1 MPTPGTPLPVLVER
15 NGRFYARW
23 THDDELMR
31 SRNRSILERPDR
43 IDSADEAFLDALR
56 SDDAEVKWK
65 SKADL
70 ADLAR
75 RLAAWRTSPSA
86 DPADCANV
94 TFRLSPPAA
103 KSSRRRKT
111 DFPGND
117 PWRLEVAMRSCGRE
131 TLRALGAACRIYSP
145 LRGMTGRHMQLEQSE
160 VEAFL
165 RIGAPALKAAGYR
178 LEMPEHLAAEVS
190 AEAEMLAGRRN
201 VKNLAAKTVKAKIT
215 VRVAGEKVSRAD
227 IAFLLDQGSSVVF
240 FRGRWIEVDRGILQN
255 ALKVLDANGKKMSE
269 REAMSFA
276 LGFRRTNGLAAT
288 RVKGTGWLGRI
299 LDELKSGGSFRVAA
313 KPKGFKGELRAYQQ
327 RGYSWLKHLTERGF
341 GALLAD
347 DMGLGKTIQTIAW
360 LMKRRESAGGR
371 LALIVAPVSVTM
383 NWMREIGKFAPSLK
397 AMLHQGKERLAG
409 SSFLRAVKKYDVVV
423 TGYPLFVK
431 DFRVLADAGFDAI
444 VLDEAQLIK
453 NPDTRMAQTARAFPC
468 VDRVALTGTPFENR
482 VTDIWS
488 IEEFLNAGLLGPR
501 SEFVEDFERPIREG
515 GATSAMVEL
524 KKALAPFLLR
534 RLKNDPD
541 IAAELGEKR
550 EVREYCVLS
559 ARQRAAYE
567 VALARYANA
576 PRDERGGKGHA
587 LALLT
592 ELKLICD
599 GLGGDGEV
607 YGGKVERLMELLES
621 IFDAGESVLVFTQY
635 VKIGERLKTLIERK
649 FARKVPFLHG
659 GLTPSARDAQIAAFN
674 ASEKPA
680 AFVLSLKA
688 GGFGLNLTKA
698 THVIHYDRW
707 WNPAVENQATD
718 RAHRIGQTRTVLV
731 HLFISHGTLED
742 RIDRILE
749 EKRAIAGEL
758 VVSGESF
765 LLKMSDSE
773 FARTVALDRSPDKV
787 NATMGRLNAP

>member
-1 MPTPGTPLPVLVER
+1 MPDVSAAMSKPMLVER
-15 NGRFYARW
+15 DGRFFAHW
-23 THDDELMR
+23 THDDETMR
-31 SRNRSILERPDR
+31 SYKRSILERLDR
-43 IDSADEAFLDALR
+43 IESVDDAFIDALR

-65 SKADL
+65 SKEDLQDLKRRLEAWRLVPSVYKAACAKVAFVLTEPEVKKTSRRKDALPEEAQWKLEAKL
-70 ADLAR
+70 AD
-75 RLAAWRTSPSA
+75 
-86 DPADCANV
+86 
-94 TFRLSPPAA
+94 
-103 KSSRRRKT
+103 
-111 DFPGND
+111 
-117 PWRLEVAMRSCGRE
+117 RSRE
-131 TLRALGAACRIYSP
+131 TLMALGASCRAYFP
-145 LRGMTGRHMQLEQSE
+145 LRGMSGRTLELEQSE
-160 VEAFL
+160 VESFL
-165 RIGAPALKAAGYR
+165 RVGAPALKAAGYL
-178 LEMPEHLAAEVS
+178 LELPEHLAAEVQ
-190 AEAEMLAGRRN
+190 AEAEMVAAEKKAN
-201 VKNLAAKTVKAKIT
+201 SVSAKNVKAKIT
-215 VRVAGEKVSRAD
+215 VRVAGEKVSAAD

-240 FRGRWIEVDRGILQN
+240 FRGRWIEVDRAILKN
-255 ALKVLDANGKKMSE
+255 ALKVLDADGKKMSE

-276 LGFRRTNGLAAT
+276 LGFRRACGLAAT
-288 RVKGTGWLGRI
+288 RVKGTGWLGKI
-299 LDELKSGGSFRVAA
+299 LDELKSGGSFKVIP
-313 KPKGFKGELRAYQQ
+313 KPKGFKGELRSYQQ

-360 LMKRRESAGGR
+360 LMKRREASGGKH
-371 LALIVAPVSVTM
+371 ALIVAPVSVTM
-383 NWMREIGKFAPSLK
+383 NWMREIEKFAPSLK
-397 AMLHQGKERLAG
+397 AMLHQGKDRLVG
-409 SSFLRAVKKYDVVV
+409 SSFLRTAKKYDVVV

-431 DFRVLADAGFDAI
+431 DFRVLADAGFDAL

-488 IEEFLNAGLLGPR
+488 IQEFLNAGLLGPR
-501 SEFVEDFERPIREG
+501 RDFVEDFERPIREG
-515 GATSAMVEL
+515 GAISAMTEL

-534 RLKNDPD
+534 RLKNDPE
-541 IAAELGEKR
+541 IAAELGDKR
-550 EVREYCVLS
+550 EIREYCVLS

-567 VALARYANA
+567 VALARYANE
-576 PRDERGGKGHA
+576 PHDGRGSKGNA

-599 GLGGDGEV
+599 GLGGEGDV
-607 YGGKVERLMELLES
+607 YGGKLDRLMELLES

-635 VKIGERLKTLIERK
+635 VKIGERLKALIEKK

-659 GLTPSARDAQIAAFN
+659 GLTPSGRDAQIAAFN
-674 ASEKPA
+674 AAEKPT
-680 AFVLSLKA
+680 AFMLSLKA

-707 WNPAVENQATD
+707 WNPAIENQATD
-718 RAHRIGQTRTVLV
+718 RAHRIGQTRTVFV

-765 LLKMSDSE
+765 LLKMSDAE
-773 FARTVALDRSPDKV
+773 FARTVALD
-787 NATMGRLNAP
+787 

>member
-1 MPTPGTPLPVLVER
+1 MTPDRSDSTPKPVLAES
-15 NGRFYARW
+15 GGGFCARW
-23 THDDELMR
+23 TCDDEAMR
-31 SRNRSILERPDR
+31 SRNRSVLEFPDR
-43 IDSADEAFLDALR
+43 VDSVDDAFLVALR
-56 SDDAEVKWK
+56 SDDAKVKWG

-70 ADLAR
+70 RDLGR
-75 RLAAWRTSPSA
+75 RLEAWRFDRSV
-86 DPADCANV
+86 DPALCAGV
-94 TFRLSPPAA
+94 TFHLSPPEVKSFRRC
-103 KSSRRRKT
+103 KSSIPE
-111 DFPGND
+111 DA
-117 PWRLEVAMRSCGRE
+117 PWRLEVGLADRSRE
-131 TLRALGAACRIYSP
+131 TLRALGASCRAYSP
-145 LRGMTGRHMQLEQSE
+145 LRGMTGCLMELEQSE
-160 VEAFL
+160 AESFL
-165 RIGAPALKAAGYR
+165 RAGVPALVAAGYSVA
-178 LEMPEHLAAEVS
+178 LPERLAAEVS
-190 AEAEMLAGRRN
+190 AEAEMIAAEKKAKS
-201 VKNLAAKTVKAKIT
+201 VSAKTVKAKIT
-215 VRVAGEKVSRAD
+215 VRVAGEKVSRED
-227 IAFLLDQGSSVVF
+227 VAFLLDQGSSVVF
-240 FRGRWIEVDRGILQN
+240 FRGRWIEVDRGILKN
-255 ALKVLDANGKKMSE
+255 ALKVLDADGKKMSE

-276 LGFRRTNGLAAT
+276 LGFRRARGLAAT
-288 RVKGTGWLGRI
+288 RVKGTGWFGKI
-299 LDELKSGGSFRVAA
+299 LDELKSGGSFKVSA
-313 KPKGFKGELRAYQQ
+313 KPKGFKGELRGYQQ
-327 RGYSWLKHLTERGF
+327 RGYSWLKYLTERGF

-360 LMKRRESAGGR
+360 LVKRRETSGGK

-383 NWMREIGKFAPSLK
+383 NWMREIEKFAPSLK
-397 AMLHQGKERLAG
+397 AMLHQGKDRLAG
-409 SSFLRAVKKYDVVV
+409 GSFLRAAKKHDVVV

-431 DFRVLADAGFDAI
+431 DFRLLSDAGFDAL

-468 VDRVALTGTPFENR
+468 IDRIALTGTPFENR

-501 SEFVEDFERPIREG
+501 SEFVEDFERPVREG
-515 GATSAMVEL
+515 GAVSAMAEL

-534 RLKNDPD
+534 RLKNDPK
-541 IAAELGEKR
+541 ISAELGDKR
-550 EVREYCVLS
+550 EIREYCVLS

-576 PRDERGGKGHA
+576 PRDGRGSKANA

-599 GLGGDGEV
+599 GMGVDGEV
-607 YGGKVERLMELLES
+607 YGGKVERLAELLES

-635 VKIGERLKTLIERK
+635 VKIGERLKAHIEKK

-674 ASEKPA
+674 AAEMPT
-680 AFVLSLKA
+680 AFILSLKA

-718 RAHRIGQTRTVLV
+718 RAHRIGQSRTVFV

-765 LLKMSDSE
+765 LLKMGDAE
-773 FARTVALDRSPDKV
+773 FARTVALER
-787 NATMGRLNAP
+787 

>member
-1 MPTPGTPLPVLVER
+1 MPMLVEE
-15 NGRFYARW
+15 NGKFCARW
-23 THDDELMR
+23 SCDDETMR
-31 SRNRSILERPDR
+31 VRNRSILERPDR
-43 IDSADEAFLDALR
+43 IVSVDDAFLDALR
-56 SDDAEVKWK
+56 SDDAEVKWL

-70 ADLAR
+70 VDLGR
-75 RLAAWRTSPSA
+75 RLDAWRLEQSA
-86 DPADCANV
+86 DNVSSADV
-94 TFRLSPPAA
+94 TFRISPPVTAAA
-103 KSSRRRKT
+103 KHRRA
-111 DFPGND
+111 DVPPEM
-117 PWRLEVAMRSCGRE
+117 PWKLDVVLRE
-131 TLRALGAACRIYSP
+131 RTEDTLRALGAACRIYSP
-145 LRGMTGRHMQLEQSE
+145 LRGMTGGSMELEQSE
-160 VEAFL
+160 VETFL
-165 RIGAPALKAAGYR
+165 RVGAPALKSAGYS
-178 LEMPEHLAAEVS
+178 LELPEELAAEVV
-190 AEAEMLAGRRN
+190 AEAEMVSESKIAKS
-201 VKNLAAKTVKAKIT
+201 VEKKTVKAKIT
-215 VRVAGEKVSRAD
+215 IRVAGEKVSRAD
-227 IAFLLDQGSSVVF
+227 IAFLLDQGSSIVF
-240 FRGRWIEVDRGILQN
+240 FRGRWIEVDRGILKN
-255 ALKVLDANGKKMSE
+255 ALKVLDADGKQMSE

-276 LGFRRTNGLAAT
+276 LGFRRARGLAAT
-288 RVKGTGWLGRI
+288 RVKGTGWLGKI
-299 LDELKSGGSFRVAA
+299 LDELKSGGSFKVLA
-313 KPKGFKGELRAYQQ
+313 KPKGFRGSLRGYQR
-327 RGYSWLKHLTERGF
+327 RGYSWLKHLTDRGF

-360 LMKRRESAGGR
+360 LMKRHEAEDAKP
-371 LALIVAPVSVTM
+371 ALIVAPVSVTM
-383 NWMREIGKFAPSLK
+383 NWMRELAKFAPSMK
-397 AMLHQGKERLAG
+397 VILHQGKERFVG
-409 SSFLRAVKKYDVVV
+409 GSFLRAVKKCDVVV

-431 DFRVLADAGFDAI
+431 DFRLFSEAGFGAL

-453 NPDTRMAQTARAFPC
+453 NPDTRMAQSARAFPC
-468 VDRVALTGTPFENR
+468 LDRVALTGTPFENR

-515 GATSAMVEL
+515 GAAPAMAEL

-534 RLKNDPD
+534 RLKNDPE
-541 IAAELGEKR
+541 IAAELGAKR
-550 EVREYCVLS
+550 EIREYCVLS

-576 PRDERGGKGHA
+576 PREERGGKGHA

-592 ELKLICD
+592 ELKLVCD

-607 YGGKVERLMELLES
+607 YGGKVERLVELLES

-635 VKIGERLKTLIERK
+635 VKVGERIKALIEKK

-659 GLTPSARDAQIAAFN
+659 GLTPLARDTQIAAFN
-674 ASEKPA
+674 SAENPT

-718 RAHRIGQTRTVLV
+718 RAHRIGQSRTVFV

-749 EKRAIAGEL
+749 EKRTIAGEL

-765 LLKMSDSE
+765 LLKMSDKE
-773 FARTVALDRSPDKV
+773 FARTVAL
-787 NATMGRLNAP
+787 G